1 MLCHIGHLTDEG
13 FRGDITIRRAI
24 ANRKRINFLMEI
36 ETLDLRKISEPEVR
50 AAATLVCAIWP
61 KPGRTVE
68 SMTADM
74 LARCKAYD
82 GPESQFPRSFM
93 IREAGSAIA
102 HATVEPRTIGTNAGD
117 ITVLALARVCT
128 DPAMRGKN
136 LGLAMVRAAFEL
148 VDNGTFSFSLFQTTE
163 PIKPFYDRLGAV
175 AIDNR
180 CINSTAED
188 PTAPAFWSPVIMR
201 YSAKPGWPSGDI
213 DLRGPGW

>member
-1 MLCHIGHLTDEG
+1 MA
-13 FRGDITIRRAI
+13 R
-24 ANRKRINFLMEI
+24 
-36 ETLDLRKISEPEVR
+36 
-50 AAATLVCAIWP
+50 
-61 KPGRTVE
+61 
-68 SMTADM
+68 DM
-74 LARCKAYD
+74 LARWKTYD

-93 IREAGSAIA
+93 IREAGSVIA
-102 HATVEPRTIGTNAGD
+102 HATVEPRTIGTKTGD

-128 DPAMRGKN
+128 GLEVRGRR

-148 VDNGTFSFSLFQTTE
+148 VDNGTFAFSLFQTTE

-175 AIDNR
+175 AIENL
-180 CINSTAED
+180 CVNSTAEN